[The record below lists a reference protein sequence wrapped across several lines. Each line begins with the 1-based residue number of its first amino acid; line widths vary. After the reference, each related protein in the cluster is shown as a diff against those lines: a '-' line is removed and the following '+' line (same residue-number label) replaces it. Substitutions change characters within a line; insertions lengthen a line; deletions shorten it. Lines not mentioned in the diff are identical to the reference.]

1 MNHHRK
7 RNHSSPEHRRS
18 IKNLLQEKNL
28 ANRRLVLNARL
39 QKLAIDVRASASK
52 EEWSKYFDKEKE
64 FQVNDKDLKSVSLIP
79 SVEMQREDEKFSVG
93 PHSKIKDT
101 LTLAHKDIDMN
112 KNLHKIRKNIF
123 EEHHGDNLNE
133 PSAPIGIPPKIRP
146 PKPVQL
152 DRIRGLQAKLK
163 QKMAVRFSSSFGA
176 DLDAIDAFKRKE
188 QYEGWVGKG
197 KKRTLKFAVEGND
210 LKLHGHTIA
219 THTADG
225 IEVSN
230 AGFDTGLTYSAL
242 KELGINAKRLPN
254 GRVQLHTTEVDGI
267 SGEKVMVPYNEVS
280 DTPIRAKKKQA
291 KPKNPNRTVT
301 EQSKFRQDVEGKSE
315 KGELPLS
322 STSIQPDDQ
331 RYINSVTGV
340 NTEIP
345 KESRATDAHHIFGVE
360 SNPKLK
366 NNPNNGIMLTRKE
379 HREVETLN
387 KGLLR
392 KQAMLRLA
400 SIRSRIATFKQ
411 DIRTSNDMPE
421 NALNLSADSI
431 MDKFEEFHKNNPDIS
446 KINGTFDPL
455 KGEFVDASS
464 PAGAMRLQNIFGAK
478 GSLALNSITDTRQGP
493 VTDINHIR
501 SQLREIEQ
509 EGGIPSVGIFDG
521 SLEATKVLRDWSDKD
536 VLNDLLE
543 SQRSTA
549 IIDPDTRLRI
559 VDNVSFRQN

>member
-1 MNHHRK
+1 MNPHK
-7 RNHSSPEHRRS
+7 SRNHSSPEHRES
-18 IKNLLQEKNL
+18 AKKILQTRNL
-28 ANRRLVLNARL
+28 ANRRRVLNA
-39 QKLAIDVRASASK
+39 
-52 EEWSKYFDKEKE
+52 
-64 FQVNDKDLKSVSLIP
+64 SL
-79 SVEMQREDEKFSVG
+79 
-93 PHSKIKDT
+93 
-101 LTLAHKDIDMN
+101 
-112 KNLHKIRKNIF
+112 
-123 EEHHGDNLNE
+123 
-133 PSAPIGIPPKIRP
+133 
-146 PKPVQL
+146 
-152 DRIRGLQAKLK
+152 

-219 THTADG
+219 THTDNG

-267 SGEKVMVPYNEVS
+267 SGDKVMVPYNEVS
-280 DTPIRAKKKQA
+280 DTPIRATKKSV

-322 STSIQPDDQ
+322 STAIQPDDQ
-331 RYINSVTGV
+331 RAINDITGV
-340 NTEIP
+340 NTKIP

-392 KQAMLRLA
+392 KQAMLKLA
-400 SIRSRIATFKQ
+400 ALTQKIATFKQ
-411 DIRTSNDMPE
+411 DILHKNSMAANVS
-421 NALNLSADSI
+421 NLSADSI
-431 MDKFEEFHKNNPDIS
+431 MNKFIEFKKNNDDFKS
-446 KINGTFDPL
+446 LTGTFDPL
-455 KGEFVDASS
+455 HGAIIDARV
-464 PAGAMRLQNIFGAK
+464 PAGAMRLQNIFGVK
-478 GSLALNSITDTRQGP
+478 GKLAFNSITDTRQGP
-493 VTDINHIR
+493 VTDLDFIR
-501 SQLREIEQ
+501 SQLKEIEQ
-509 EGGIPSVGIFDG
+509 SGEVPSIGVFEG
-521 SLEATKVLRDWSDKD
+521 SLEATIALIDKTD
-536 VLNDLLE
+536 DEILENLLE

-559 VDNVSFRQN
+559 VDNVAFRQN

>member
-1 MNHHRK
+1 
-7 RNHSSPEHRRS
+7 
-18 IKNLLQEKNL
+18 
-28 ANRRLVLNARL
+28 
-39 QKLAIDVRASASK
+39 
-52 EEWSKYFDKEKE
+52 
-64 FQVNDKDLKSVSLIP
+64 
-79 SVEMQREDEKFSVG
+79 
-93 PHSKIKDT
+93 
-101 LTLAHKDIDMN
+101 
-112 KNLHKIRKNIF
+112 
-123 EEHHGDNLNE
+123 
-133 PSAPIGIPPKIRP
+133 
-146 PKPVQL
+146 
-152 DRIRGLQAKLK
+152 
-163 QKMAVRFSSSFGA
+163 MAVRFSSSFGA

-219 THTADG
+219 THTDNG

-267 SGEKVMVPYNEVS
+267 SGDKVMVPYNEVS
-280 DTPIRAKKKQA
+280 DTPIRATKKSV

-301 EQSKFRQDVEGKSE
+301 EQSKFRQDVEGESE

-322 STSIQPDDQ
+322 STAIQPDDQ
-331 RYINSVTGV
+331 RAINDITGV
-340 NTEIP
+340 NTKIP

-400 SIRSRIATFKQ
+400 SIMSRIATFKQ
-411 DIRTSNDMPE
+411 QINNKNDMPE

-431 MDKFEEFHKNNPDIS
+431 MDKFEEFHKSNPDIS

-464 PAGAMRLQNIFGAK
+464 PAGAMRLQNIFGSK
-478 GSLALNSITDTRQGP
+478 GSLALNSITDTRKGP
-493 VTDINHIR
+493 VTDLKHIR
-501 SQLREIEQ
+501 SQLKEIEQ
-509 EGGIPSVGIFDG
+509 AGGIPSIGLFEG
-521 SLEATKVLRDWSDKD
+521 SLEATKTLIDKTDKEVLD
-536 VLNDLLE
+536 DLLE

-559 VDNVSFRQN
+559 VDNVAFRQN